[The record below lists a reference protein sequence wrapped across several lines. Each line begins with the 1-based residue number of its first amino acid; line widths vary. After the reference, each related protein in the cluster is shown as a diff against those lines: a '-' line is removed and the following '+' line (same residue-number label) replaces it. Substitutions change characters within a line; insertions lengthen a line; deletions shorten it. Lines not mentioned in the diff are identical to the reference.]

1 MGDTN
6 KLNFNTYY
14 VLNECAIKRGKSS
27 CDIIQIIFGKIKR
40 KKLMAKHTVVAVAIC
55 VALLQVF
62 SPSNAQD
69 TIVLC
74 AAAGKYLSYFPTPID
89 LLLPIGHASSTSE
102 CMCIGIHNEVF
113 NM

>member
-1 MGDTN
+1 
-6 KLNFNTYY
+6 
-14 VLNECAIKRGKSS
+14 
-27 CDIIQIIFGKIKR
+27 
-40 KKLMAKHTVVAVAIC
+40 MAKHTVVAVAIC

-102 CMCIGIHNEVF
+102 CMCIGMHNEVF